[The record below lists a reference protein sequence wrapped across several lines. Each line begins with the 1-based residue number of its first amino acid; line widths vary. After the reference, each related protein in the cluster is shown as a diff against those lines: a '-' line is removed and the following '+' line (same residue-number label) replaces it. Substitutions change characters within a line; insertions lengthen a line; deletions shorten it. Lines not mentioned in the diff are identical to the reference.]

1 MKREKDEKRCEAK
14 KKIEKRTE
22 EKRREEKRREEKRE
36 KERKSVADNYEN
48 DIIFREE
55 VRAFQD

>member
-14 KKIEKRTE
+14 KKI